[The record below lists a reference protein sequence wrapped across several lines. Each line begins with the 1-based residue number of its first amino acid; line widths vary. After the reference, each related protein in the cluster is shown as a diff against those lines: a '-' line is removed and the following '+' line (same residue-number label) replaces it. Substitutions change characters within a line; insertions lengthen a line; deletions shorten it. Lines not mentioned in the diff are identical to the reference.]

1 VTFSRVEEI
10 MSWTNGFLHR

>member
-1 VTFSRVEEI
+1 VTFSRVEKI